1 MHFVNLYLVVRVSG
15 GPEEGG
21 WYYTAGEAKHSIPC
35 HTSRRAERCARLV
48 EKIADAQNSQRRS
61 DIGSVLSEGRY
72 EVVIERAPACSY
84 PLFRPRW
91 DEPTEREPH
100 EIANAVRENTFMF
113 SDKAEARRERE
124 ENLRVA
130 REERAGMERRF
141 AQDQI
146 ANRQPKI
153 RTSAPGL

>member
-1 MHFVNLYLVVRVSG
+1 MHFVNLYLVDRVSG

-48 EKIADAQNSQRRS
+48 EKIAEAQNSQRRS

-72 EVVIERAPACSY
+72 EVRIEREPACNF

-100 EIANAVRENTFMF
+100 EIAKAVRDNTFMLR
-113 SDKAEARRERE
+113 DKAEARRERE
-124 ENLRVA
+124 ENLEVA
-130 REERAGMERRF
+130 RGEQVEMEHRF
-141 AQDQI
+141 AQNQI
-146 ANRQPKI
+146 ANRQPKT
-153 RTSAPGL
+153 RASAPGF